1 MRNTN
6 RTWTTPDAAR
16 PSSTLTLG
24 STVFDPEAQ
33 TRRELAEVRPE
44 GSSPKSAR
52 RLPNAQ
58 LPNAQRMCRS
68 MGICAASVIGCSVV
82 IAALS
87 WHPSVL
93 KGADDK
99 EAAEKAAPT
108 AFVMLSGSDD
118 LMGDAKYLLDLTNP
132 VEQKQWPILKSYF
145 EIFLIGVDPKLPT
158 RIGVIFGDQANRYVL
173 SVPVTKILEI
183 PQGQRRETHHSAYQ
197 GDRAELVQ
205 AWKREEGRLQRLH
218 AVYAAPYA
226 HIGETKDDVT
236 GVAADPRPELQPLT
250 SRKFMAAID
259 LRNKQTDAASQA
271 KRRELFQATRKQTLA
286 ALKKE
291 KGETPA
297 DFDLRKK
304 ALEIELDEGEWFFA
318 EMPTAQL
325 GLTLDRTSGNGR
337 FDLETDADRGDAPG
351 PIDRAIANQAEPFRQ
366 RREECRADPLRPVQ
380 PSL

>member
-132 VEQKQWPILKSYF
+132 VEQKQWPILRSYF

-158 RIGVIFGDQANRYVL
+158 RIGVVFGDQADRYVF
-173 SVPVTKILEI
+173 SVPVTKILKFRRDNVEKLITPHIKEI
-183 PQGQRRETHHSAYQ
+183 EPNLYKLGNGKKSDFNGFMR
-197 GDRAELVQ
+197 
-205 AWKREEGRLQRLH
+205 
-218 AVYAAPYA
+218 YAAPYA

-250 SRKFMAAID
+250 SRKFMAAVD
-259 LRNKQTDAASQA
+259 MRNKQTDAASQA
-271 KRRELFQATRKQTLA
+271 KRREIFQATRKQTLA

-304 ALEIELDEGEWFFA
+304 AA
-318 EMPTAQL
+318 
-325 GLTLDRTSGNGR
+325 R
-337 FDLETDADRGDAPG
+337 
-351 PIDRAIANQAEPFRQ
+351 DRA
-366 RREECRADPLRPVQ
+366 RRR
-380 PSL
+380 